1 MGQEAGVAWECAECH
16 RREEEDQIRIN
27 AVCHHCGKP
36 LCRDDRVLIADIA
49 FATAPGETRQE
60 AVHCKACKRL
70 YHMTDLR
77 LRSWAD
83 D

>member
-1 MGQEAGVAWECAECH
+1 VSWECAECH
-16 RREEEDQIRIN
+16 GREGEDRIWID

-36 LCRDDRVLIADIA
+36 LCRDDRVLIADAA
-49 FATAPGETRQE
+49 FAPGPGEAPQE
-60 AVHCKACKRL
+60 TVHCKACKRR